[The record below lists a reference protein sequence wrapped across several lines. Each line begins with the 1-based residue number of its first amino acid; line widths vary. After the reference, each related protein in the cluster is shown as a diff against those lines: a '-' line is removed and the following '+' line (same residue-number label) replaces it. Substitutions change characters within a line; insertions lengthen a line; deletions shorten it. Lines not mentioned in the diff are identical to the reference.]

1 MASGRAKTQKTKYPG
16 VYKRETSH
24 GRVYDIAYRV
34 PGEKNPKWIRGQ
46 FRDLAAANKHRLDL
60 LHEIA
65 HGSLPSGAPKSLAA
79 FVADDWLPRQHS
91 RVAEGQLRSSTYAQ
105 YARDARNHL
114 IPALGT
120 TRLDRVDVSG
130 VEKLKDDLLSSG
142 LSPDTAR
149 RVENTLGYVLKY
161 ARKRRIINYNPV
173 EDADKPSPRRREP
186 TLPTL
191 GQIYAVADAART
203 EADGRMILFAAF
215 TGLRMSELLGLRWD
229 NTDLTAGE
237 ERIRVVE
244 QFYKGEHV
252 ASSKTRAG
260 NREIVLGSEA
270 ADVLREHAVAQQV
283 DAHPNHH
290 NLVFPSPKGEHWR
303 DSNFNRRVWQPAR
316 KEAGLAELMFHTLRY
331 FWISTVSA
339 QELPPALTQQL
350 VGHSDERTHQGYTR
364 PIPGTESL
372 IRDAQSGV
380 FARPLVD
387 DRYPDV
393 TPEAD
398 DAAA

>member
-1 MASGRAKTQKTKYPG
+1 VARAKTQRTKYPG
-16 VYKRETSH
+16 VFKRETTR
-24 GRVYDIAYRV
+24 GRVYDISYRV
-34 PGEKNPKWIRGQ
+34 PGEKNPKWIRGK
-46 FRDLAAANKHRLDL
+46 FRDLGAAHKHRLDL

-65 HGSLPSGAPKSLAA
+65 HGSLPNGAPKNLAA
-79 FVADDWLPRQHS
+79 FVSEDWLPRQKS
-91 RVAEGQLRSSTYAQ
+91 RVDESQLRSSTYAQ

-120 TRLDRVDVSG
+120 TRLDRIDVSA
-130 VEKLKDDLLSSG
+130 VEELKDDLLSSG

-161 ARKRRIINYNPV
+161 ARKRRVINYNPV
-173 EDADKPSPRRREP
+173 EDADKPSPRRRKP
-186 TLPTL
+186 SLPTIA
-191 GQIYAVADAART
+191 QIYAVADEART

-215 TGLRMSELLGLRWD
+215 TGLRISELFGLRWD
-229 NTDLTAGE
+229 NSDITPGE
-237 ERIRVVE
+237 ERVRVVE

-252 ASSKTRAG
+252 ANSKTRAG
-260 NREIVLGSEA
+260 NREVVLGSEA
-270 ADVLREHAVAQQV
+270 ADVLREHAVAQQL
-283 DAHPNHH
+283 DARPNPH
-290 NLVFPSPKGEHWR
+290 NLVFPSPMGEHWR

-316 KEAGLAELMFHTLRY
+316 KEAGLPNLTFHTLRY

-339 QELPPALTQQL
+339 QALPPALTQQL
-350 VGHSDERTHQGYTR
+350 VGHTDERTHQGYTR

-372 IRDAQSGV
+372 IRAAQSGV
-380 FARPLVD
+380 FARPPAG

-393 TPEAD
+393 TTETD